1 MPMSTRPTPSGREYT
16 PSTKAARHAQIRS
29 IIGTEEIRSQT
40 ELRQALAEAGIHT
53 TQGTLSRDLLD
64 LGAFRVRGEQGE
76 LIYSLADEGADGAS
90 HYRQG
95 SEHRLS
101 ALCKELLLSVAHAE
115 NNVVLRTPPGAA
127 QFLASAIDQARMEAV
142 LGTIAG
148 DDTILLIAV
157 NSQQAT
163 ALAESLLAFT
173 R

>member
-1 MPMSTRPTPSGREYT
+1 MSATPTPSGQELT
-16 PSTKAARHAQIRS
+16 PTTKAARHAQIRA
-29 IIGTEEIRSQT
+29 IIGSEEISSQT
-40 ELRQALAEAGIHT
+40 ELRQALAEAGIHA

-76 LIYSLADEGADGAS
+76 LIYSLADEAGEGGTS

-95 SEHRLS
+95 SENRLS
-101 ALCKELLLSVAHAE
+101 GLCKELLLSVAHAE

-127 QFLASAIDQARMEAV
+127 QFLASAIDQARMKAV

-148 DDTILLIAV
+148 DDTILLIAAD
-157 NSQQAT
+157 SQQAT
-163 ALAESLLAFT
+163 AIAENLLAFT

>member
-1 MPMSTRPTPSGREYT
+1 MSTHPTSPGQEFT
-16 PSTKAARHAQIRS
+16 PSTKAARHAQIRA
-29 IIGTEEIRSQT
+29 IISAEEIRSQT

-76 LIYSLADEGADGAS
+76 LIYSLADEGADGSTS

-148 DDTILLIAV
+148 DDTILLIAA

-163 ALAESLLAFT
+163 AIAESLLAFT